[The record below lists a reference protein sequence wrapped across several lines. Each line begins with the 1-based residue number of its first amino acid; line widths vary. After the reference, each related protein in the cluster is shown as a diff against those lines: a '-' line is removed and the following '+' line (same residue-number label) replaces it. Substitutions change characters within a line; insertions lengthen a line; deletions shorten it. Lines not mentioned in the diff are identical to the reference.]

1 MPELPE
7 VETTRRGIEPHV
19 LGQRICRAIVH
30 DPRLRWPVR
39 ADLPE
44 WLYNRRIDAVE
55 RRSKYLLLRFENGER
70 LLIHLGMSG
79 SLRLVEPGV
88 PKKKH
93 DHVEITLENG
103 NTLRYHDPRRFGAL
117 LTDHQETPH
126 ERLQNLGPEPL
137 SMEFST
143 DYLCTQFHSRKA
155 PVKPLLMNAAIVVG
169 VGNIYANEAVFLAR
183 VHPRTPAHTLSLAT
197 VTLLVD
203 AIKDVLTRAIAQGG
217 TTLRDFVREDG
228 QPGYFK
234 QTLAVY
240 DRGDQPCR
248 VCSSPIVRMVLAQ
261 RATYFCPVCQPGP
274 A

>member
-1 MPELPE
+1 
-7 VETTRRGIEPHV
+7 
-19 LGQRICRAIVH
+19 
-30 DPRLRWPVR
+30 
-39 ADLPE
+39 
-44 WLYNRRIDAVE
+44 
-55 RRSKYLLLRFENGER
+55 
-70 LLIHLGMSG
+70 
-79 SLRLVEPGV
+79 
-88 PKKKH
+88 
-93 DHVEITLENG
+93 
-103 NTLRYHDPRRFGAL
+103 
-117 LTDHQETPH
+117 
-126 ERLQNLGPEPL
+126 
-137 SMEFST
+137 
-143 DYLCTQFHSRKA
+143 SRKA